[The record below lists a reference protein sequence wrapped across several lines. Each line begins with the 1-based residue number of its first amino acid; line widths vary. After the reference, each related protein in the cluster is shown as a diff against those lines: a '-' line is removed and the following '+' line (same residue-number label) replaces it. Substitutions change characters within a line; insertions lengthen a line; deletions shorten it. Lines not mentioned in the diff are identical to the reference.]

1 MEDIEGL
8 LELDEEKEVMIIT
21 DENEM
26 GQVRPLT
33 RQRYTCSDWTEIPSR
48 GSNAM

>member
-1 MEDIEGL
+1 MDDIEGL

-26 GQVRPLT
+26 GQVRPL
-33 RQRYTCSDWTEIPSR
+33 IPDN
-48 GSNAM
+48 GTLCFG